1 MISKKKPIAHGR
13 RIQMYQKPTQEMIDD
28 YLRNAKRIAIVGL
41 SANEERTSFQ
51 IAKILQEEGY
61 QIIPVNPLLA
71 GKTILG
77 ERAYANLLEVPGKV
91 DVVNIFRRSEYLSEV
106 AREFVQ
112 INADV
117 FWAQLGIESEEAT
130 VILLND
136 KREKIVMNRCIKI
149 ELRRQKKN

>member
-91 DVVNIFRRSEYLSEV
+91 DIVNIFRRSEYLSEV

>member
-1 MISKKKPIAHGR
+1 
-13 RIQMYQKPTQEMIDD
+13 MYQKPTQEMIDD

-91 DVVNIFRRSEYLSEV
+91 DIVNIFRRSEYLSEV

-149 ELRRQKKN
+149 ELRRQKKKLKNGFPVFSFFY

>member
-1 MISKKKPIAHGR
+1 
-13 RIQMYQKPTQEMIDD
+13 MYQKPTQEMIDD